1 MLKYVFLLFP
11 FTTTVVFGQLDEA
24 KRFTQTLCSAEMHGR
39 GYVQKGDSLAAEFI
53 AKTFKKAGL
62 KPLKKTYFQSFQFPV
77 HTFPGEIRVV
87 QNNRELKPGIHYLVH
102 PASNAIRGTLRPK
115 LIPIEIALHTDL
127 LIPEIQSLQHA
138 NTFNAIAFSFKN
150 VTGDSLKRLTA
161 IAREVAAYYPVIEIT
176 NKKFTWSVASKPL
189 PNAYIQ
195 VQDSVYTYPSSLTL
209 EIAVKTFEKY
219 QSRNVIGYLPAKKKT
234 KKTIL
239 FTAHYDHLG
248 RLGKDTYFPGAN
260 DNASGTA
267 MLVTLANHFRE
278 NRIDCNLLF
287 IAFAGEEAGLIGSK
301 YFVEHP
307 PIDLKNIAFLLNL
320 DIMGSGEEGITVVNA
335 TLHDQ
340 SFQLLNSI
348 NSEKQ
353 LFPTIKSRG
362 PAANSDHHWF
372 TEKDIPAFYIYTMGA
387 NKNYHDIF
395 DTYENLSFSAYLSLS
410 ELLIAFTQRLIQ

>member
-1 MLKYVFLLFP
+1 
-11 FTTTVVFGQLDEA
+11 LDEA

-219 QSRNVIGYLPAKKKT
+219 HSRNVIGYLPAKKKT

-301 YFVEHP
+301 YFV
-307 PIDLKNIAFLLNL
+307 
-320 DIMGSGEEGITVVNA
+320 
-335 TLHDQ
+335 
-340 SFQLLNSI
+340 
-348 NSEKQ
+348 
-353 LFPTIKSRG
+353 
-362 PAANSDHHWF
+362 
-372 TEKDIPAFYIYTMGA
+372 
-387 NKNYHDIF
+387 
-395 DTYENLSFSAYLSLS
+395 
-410 ELLIAFTQRLIQ
+410 